1 MLPSLALL
9 CLLALM
15 PHQAGIGWMM
25 SNQNLPGYKGD
36 LEKNVRT
43 IAEVLK
49 SADYSTYMAGK
60 WYVTPHVRPGS
71 PKHNWPRQ
79 RGFDRFMV

>member
-1 MLPSLALL
+1 
-9 CLLALM
+9 
-15 PHQAGIGWMM
+15 M

-36 LEKNVRT
+36 LGKNVRT

-60 WYVTPHVRPGS
+60 WHVTPHVRLGS

-79 RGFDRFMV
+79 RGFDRFTVRYMVLARSLTLTPSRGKTH